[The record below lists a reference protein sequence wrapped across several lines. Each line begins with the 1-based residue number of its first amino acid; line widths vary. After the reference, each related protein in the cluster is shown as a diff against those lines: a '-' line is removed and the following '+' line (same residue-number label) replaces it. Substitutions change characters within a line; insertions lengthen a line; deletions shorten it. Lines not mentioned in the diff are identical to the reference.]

1 MLPKRGCDASIC
13 ETAKFYRTNA
23 KGFCQVISFTV
34 PRKSEIFQADLY
46 PDTQSGA
53 AAVTAEEW
61 WGGKDST
68 PALMQVTEDMGKGAG
83 NVGEEL
89 VVERVSKPNILNRT
103 SVQRTPTASV
113 DMDKITATLMEEVE
127 KKMGKKVEELEKEV
141 ARLKTTVSDYEQRI
155 KTLEES
161 K

>member
-1 MLPKRGCDASIC
+1 MG
-13 ETAKFYRTNA
+13 
-23 KGFCQVISFTV
+23 
-34 PRKSEIFQADLY
+34 
-46 PDTQSGA
+46 
-53 AAVTAEEW
+53 
-61 WGGKDST
+61 GGKDST
-68 PALMQVTEDMGKGAG
+68 PALMQVTEEMGKGAG

-103 SVQRTPTASV
+103 SVQRTSTPSV
-113 DMDKITATLMEEVE
+113 DMDKIAATLMEEVE

-155 KTLEES
+155 KTLEAS